1 MITLSALSNMHEVNA
16 FILLTSLSPSAAF
29 QAYKEGNRLEGFHSD
44 WTNQMKND
52 YENSSNTIDTIY
64 SIYIGVSKYDTPI
77 CLTILFDYIEH
88 EYMYTI
94 EFFKLN
100 SNNPNKFDTYIS
112 ENESECAKK
121 LNYEFTFM
129 DDNAVISINE
139 KEIHREEMSL
149 FEFAIGIDRYN
160 PNFTKLSTDKV
171 AGFDEFSTE
180 ERQLGI
186 IIPDEF
192 NFFKKYKYV
201 PY

>member
-1 MITLSALSNMHEVNA
+1 MVTLSALSNIQEVNA
-16 FILLTSLSPSAAF
+16 FILLTSLTPSAAF
-29 QAYKEGNRLEGFHSD
+29 QAYKEGTRLAGFHSD
-44 WTNQMKND
+44 WSNQMND
-52 YENSSNTIDTIY
+52 YEDSSNIVDTIY
-64 SIYIGVSKYDTPI
+64 SIYIGVSKYENPI

-94 EFFKLN
+94 EFFKLDP
-100 SNNPNKFDTYIS
+100 NNPDKFDTYIS
-112 ENESECAKK
+112 NAESECVKK

-160 PNFTKLSTDKV
+160 PNMVKLSTDKV
-171 AGFDEFSTE
+171 VGFDEFSTE